1 VPGSVTL
8 TGAVVRLVPLA
19 RGHAGSLLAAATQ
32 SRETFG
38 FTQVPGDADGMV
50 AYIDAALA
58 DQRAGS
64 ALPFAIVDRRDERV
78 VGSTRFLDLDY
89 WTDPPNWPAGTP
101 TVRPDVLP
109 TTAEVGSTWL
119 AASAQ
124 RTAINT
130 EAKLLMFTH
139 AFETWGVLRVTL
151 KTDARNARSRRA
163 IERVGGRFEGI
174 RRAHCRAVDGTVR
187 DSAYYSILAEEWPK
201 VRAGL
206 RAMLAGSRSLRVGTR

>member
-1 VPGSVTL
+1 L
-8 TGAVVRLVPLA
+8 EPLA
-19 RGHAGSLLAAATQ
+19 RGHAGPLLASARE
-32 SRETFG
+32 SRETFD
-38 FTQVPGDADGMV
+38 FTEVPGNADGLA
-50 AYIDAALA
+50 AYIDAAVA

-78 VGSTRFLDLDY
+78 VGTTRFLDLDY
-89 WTDPPNWPAGTP
+89 WTDPPSGPAGTL
-101 TVRPDVLP
+101 TVRPDGVP

-124 RTAINT
+124 RTAVNT

-151 KTDARNARSRRA
+151 KTDARNVRSRRA

-174 RRAHCRAVDGTVR
+174 RRAHRLAEDGTVR
-187 DSAYYSILAEEWPK
+187 DSAYYSILVEEWPE

-206 RAMLAGSRSLRVGTR
+206 RARLAEPRSARVGSGHYGGS